1 MVAVA
6 AICLKAHL
14 TGRALCHNKLG
25 CLVFLQH
32 GAVEAKQ
39 VVTEHRGKEEVK
51 PQTSDMQELQHA
63 QAAKKREASVKLW
76 VKHILSATVV

>member
-14 TGRALCHNKLG
+14 TGRALCHDKLG

-32 GAVEAKQ
+32 GAVEARQ
-39 VVTEHRGKEEVK
+39 VVTKHRGKEEVK
-51 PQTSDMQELQHA
+51 PQTSDMQDLQHA
-63 QAAKKREASVKLW
+63 QAAKKSEASVKLW
-76 VKHILSATVV
+76 VKHILSTTVV